1 MSLSSRHSFT
11 LPTGSSLCLCV
22 RLLRGTFRRHFCRGA
37 FFCLGSIERE
47 TRPCSKKREEEMR
60 FDAKKDFYRCHY
72 RSPSHRAFLVISL
85 TDISTS
91 SLHKTA
97 ENKRKKHYTL
107 LRYNFT
113 KSNCGEPK
121 NTSRHKRTASA

>member
-22 RLLRGTFRRHFCRGA
+22 RLYYAELFVVIFA
-37 FFCLGSIERE
+37 AASFFMRGSIERE

-91 SLHKTA
+91 LHKTA